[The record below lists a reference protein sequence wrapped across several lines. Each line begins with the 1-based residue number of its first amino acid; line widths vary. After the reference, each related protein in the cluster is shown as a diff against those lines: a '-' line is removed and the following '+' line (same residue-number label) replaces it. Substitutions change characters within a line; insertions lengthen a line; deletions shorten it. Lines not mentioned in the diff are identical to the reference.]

1 MNSLDVLKVHLKGLF
16 DTIKE
21 IQISQPYVTFSIFR
35 VSGSIFRVGG
45 TYILCSALSRGSCLV
60 IVVTS
65 LAGIQLDSISVNL
78 LSLGMQK
85 INKIKTLNSYY
96 TKNSLFRHL
105 FGKLAPVF
113 RNLRVNSRY
122 RPKKLCTPQK
132 NDQEIKVGIKDE
144 KMACW
149 HS

>member
-1 MNSLDVLKVHLKGLF
+1 VNSLEVLKVHLKGLF
-16 DTIKE
+16 DAIKE

-35 VSGSIFRVGG
+35 VSGSIFRVSG
-45 TYILCSALSRGSCLV
+45 TYILCSFSRGSCVV

-65 LAGIQLDSISVNL
+65 LAEIQLDSISVNL

-85 INKIKTLNSYY
+85 IDKIKTLNSYY
-96 TKNSLFRHL
+96 TKASLFRHL

-122 RPKKLCTPQK
+122 RPKKLGTPQK
-132 NDQEIKVGIKDE
+132 NDKEIKVGINE
-144 KMACW
+144 RMACW